1 MLFEA
6 ISASLLVLIV
16 NLIDLFTVSV
26 AILVEGKH
34 GKIYNKCMVKVGSL
48 MLYNLRKVDFYDLQ
62 TKDTGKTIEGHRFPE
77 KREVLLFVFI
87 QIRFPTNG
95 SSILQTNIFLK
106 IVKLVVLPTENQP
119 FLFGVSTRFGRQV
132 RINNRLIS

>member
-1 MLFEA
+1 MNGYASTFGKFYIWFIHELIYIIFFEA

-48 MLYNLRKVDFYDLQ
+48 MLYNLRKVD
-62 TKDTGKTIEGHRFPE
+62 
-77 KREVLLFVFI
+77 
-87 QIRFPTNG
+87 
-95 SSILQTNIFLK
+95 ILKFL
-106 IVKLVVLPTENQP
+106 
-119 FLFGVSTRFGRQV
+119 
-132 RINNRLIS
+132 